1 MTTTDLDRSALAQG
15 IYAATADLR
24 ELSLHDVVDA
34 YVAQGR
40 GHASMYWSGYSAVLV
55 EAQRQVWD
63 RWRALRTPCPPR
75 VIGSTP

>member
-1 MTTTDLDRSALAQG
+1 MTTIELDRADLAQG

-24 ELSLHDVVDA
+24 ELSLHDVVES
-34 YVAQGR
+34 YVSHGR
-40 GHASMYWSGYSAVLV
+40 GHHTAFWDGYSAVLV

-63 RWRALRTPCPPR
+63 LWMSSRTPQPPR